1 MSDYQDFCES
11 YGGCASDPDFM
22 DDWMDQYLS
31 SDNTETSR
39 KDENPDVL
47 RKGKLVH
54 IVKLFAS
61 YPAKPVGIIWNKEL
75 KKDFSCAR
83 ANHLTSKDHDDP
95 AGWFVRKGFTI
106 RSKKEGNHWYQVIF
120 KESHSETYLSEPEVK
135 EYEAIC
141 STLNNEWVVNTR
153 A

>member
-1 MSDYQDFCES
+1 MSDYQEFCES

-22 DDWMDQYLS
+22 DDWMDKYLS
-31 SDNTETSR
+31 NDNSTPYQEEDDSSL
-39 KDENPDVL
+39 L

-54 IVKLFAS
+54 IVKLLAS

-75 KKDFSCAR
+75 KEDCFCAR
-83 ANHLTSKDHDDP
+83 ANHLTSKDNDDP
-95 AGWFVRKGFTI
+95 ASWFVRKGFTI
-106 RSKKEGNHWYQVIF
+106 RSKEEDGYWYQVIF
-120 KESHSETYLSEPEVK
+120 KASHSETYLSEPELK

-141 STLNNEWVVNTR
+141 STLNNDWVVNIR